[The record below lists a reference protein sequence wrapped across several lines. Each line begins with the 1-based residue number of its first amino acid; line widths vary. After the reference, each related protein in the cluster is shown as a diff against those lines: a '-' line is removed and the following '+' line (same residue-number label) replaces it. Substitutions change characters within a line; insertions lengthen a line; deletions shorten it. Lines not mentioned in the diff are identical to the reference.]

1 MILHTKIQDTF
12 IKKVR
17 QSGIDEALE
26 WLGNCKNTQNESW
39 PAPVKLQWD
48 TESGDA
54 VLEISEYM
62 DFHNAQICKTQG
74 GSCEVNNLK
83 IGQKYY
89 WRVNKGEVFCF
100 ETADTFPRFIRIDGI
115 TNVRD
120 LGGLRIKQGLVYR
133 GSALNE
139 DPGSDDGHAITSEGR
154 YTFCEELGIK
164 TDLDLRLE
172 YLEKLKESPAGAGVQ
187 FIQIP
192 YRPYKEVFE
201 PQYKDAVC
209 KIMNVFANEANY
221 PIYFHCAGG
230 ADRTGMV
237 AMYLRA
243 IAGEADAD
251 IHLDYELT
259 SLAGAKRCRTAGYY
273 TEMLTMLEA
282 YAPGETFS
290 EQLIRFLDSCGV
302 TEDCRQ
308 KIKTILVGA

>member
-1 MILHTKIQDTF
+1 LILHTKIQDTF

-62 DFHNAQICKTQG
+62 DFHNTQICKTQG
-74 GSCEVNNLK
+74 GSCEINNLK

-100 ETADTFPRFIRIDGI
+100 ETANTFPRFIRIDGI

-154 YTFCEELGIK
+154 YTFCEELGMSMSTAITIFAK
-164 TDLDLRLE
+164 KMSR
-172 YLEKLKESPAGAGVQ
+172 EKR
-187 FIQIP
+187 IP
-192 YRPYKEVFE
+192 FEVSVDPF
-201 PQYKDAVC
+201 Y
-209 KIMNVFANEANY
+209 
-221 PIYFHCAGG
+221 
-230 ADRTGMV
+230 
-237 AMYLRA
+237 
-243 IAGEADAD
+243 
-251 IHLDYELT
+251 
-259 SLAGAKRCRTAGYY
+259 
-273 TEMLTMLEA
+273 
-282 YAPGETFS
+282 S
-290 EQLIRFLDSCGV
+290 EQNRLALQKSMEQLSNGQVV
-302 TEDCRQ
+302 T
-308 KIKTILVGA
+308 KTLEELVSHG

>member
-1 MILHTKIQDTF
+1 
-12 IKKVR
+12 
-17 QSGIDEALE
+17 
-26 WLGNCKNTQNESW
+26 
-39 PAPVKLQWD
+39 
-48 TESGDA
+48 
-54 VLEISEYM
+54 M

-74 GSCEVNNLK
+74 GSCEVKNLK

-192 YRPYKEVFE
+192 YRPYKEIFE

-282 YAPGETFS
+282 YAPGESFS